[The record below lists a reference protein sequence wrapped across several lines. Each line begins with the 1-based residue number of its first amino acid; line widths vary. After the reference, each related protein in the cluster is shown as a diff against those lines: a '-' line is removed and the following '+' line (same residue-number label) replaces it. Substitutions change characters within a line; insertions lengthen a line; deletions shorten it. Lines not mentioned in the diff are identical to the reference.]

1 LEMEMAY
8 AGEFV
13 VDWFI
18 SDTDLRSDA
27 AVAVRHKSKKIG
39 LYRVKEVGRDFMTLS
54 HGGISFPVGTQL
66 EVEDYQRLMPRSPRP
81 LAARVVQ
88 NNQQGIH
95 LAW

>member
-1 LEMEMAY
+1 MAY
-8 AGEFV
+8 PGEFV

-18 SDTDLRSDA
+18 SNNDLRCDA
-27 AVAVRHKSKKIG
+27 AVAVLHKSKKIG
-39 LYRVKEVGRDFMTLS
+39 LYRVKQVGRYSMTLS

-66 EVEDYQRLMPRSPRP
+66 EVEDYQRLMPRILGP

-95 LAW
+95 IAW

>member
-1 LEMEMAY
+1 MEMAY

-18 SDTDLRSDA
+18 SDSDLRSDA
-27 AVAVRHKSKKIG
+27 AVAVLHKSKKIG
-39 LYRVKEVGRDFMTLS
+39 LYRVKQVGRDSMTLS

-66 EVEDYQRLMPRSPRP
+66 EVEDYQRLMPCTLSP

-88 NNQQGIH
+88 NDQQGIH
-95 LAW
+95 IAW

>member
-1 LEMEMAY
+1 MAHS
-8 AGEFV
+8 GEFV

-18 SDTDLRSDA
+18 STDDLRSDA
-27 AVAVRHKSKKIG
+27 AVAVLHKSKKIG
-39 LYRVKEVGRDFMTLS
+39 LYRVKEVGRDSMTLS

-66 EVEDYQRLMPRSPRP
+66 EVEDYQRLMPHTLGP

-95 LAW
+95 IAW